1 MNRRIALLSLIG
13 LAGLTACSPIMSENS
28 VDTGKGYSIKT
39 IDGCQYIE
47 VASLLGTNAGY
58 YSLTHKG
65 NCTNPTHKLDKSEK
79 AVIVTV

>member
-13 LAGLTACSPIMSENS
+13 LAGMTACSPITADKSE
-28 VDTGKGYSIKT
+28 DTKSGYKIKT

-47 VASLLGTNAGY
+47 VDDGILDQRI

-65 NCTNPTHKLDKSEK
+65 NCINPIHRLDKSEK
-79 AVIVTV
+79 SVTIIP